1 MSKLTKKQK
10 AFVGKV
16 DLQRLNVQI
25 LDEYGNPVSLNG
37 LDFSFCMEVE
47 HE

>member
-1 MSKLTKKQK
+1 MVSDKREYT
-10 AFVGKV
+10 GKI
-16 DLQRLNVQI
+16 DLQKLNVQI